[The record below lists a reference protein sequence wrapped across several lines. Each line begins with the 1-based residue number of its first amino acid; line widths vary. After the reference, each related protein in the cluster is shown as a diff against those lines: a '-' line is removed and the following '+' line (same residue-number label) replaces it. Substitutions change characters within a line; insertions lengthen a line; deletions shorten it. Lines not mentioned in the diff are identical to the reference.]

1 MGTVLPN
8 CHYAAATF
16 AMSAITIPQCEEKY
30 VYQSRNAPRPPAPEP
45 TEFQTPGA
53 LLLCP
58 LSGAAAAARA
68 RIITDTVR
76 TLDCHTTL
84 PAVSLT
90 HFTTVQCSTQ
100 SYIPYTSNTDT
111 YCTY

>member
-58 LSGAAAAARA
+58 LSGPASAARA
-68 RIITDTVR
+68 P
-76 TLDCHTTL
+76 HY
-84 PAVSLT
+84 
-90 HFTTVQCSTQ
+90 H
-100 SYIPYTSNTDT
+100 
-111 YCTY
+111 